1 MSEQSNLNPP
11 SGLRAPARRLWAA
24 VVDKYVL
31 TPAELV
37 MLSEACR
44 TSDELDRLERAV
56 RALPELTTTGSA
68 GQVKAH
74 PLLGEVRA
82 HRQLLE
88 RLAGALNLPDVD
100 QEVGLRAGSRHARTA
115 ARARWQRPRDSEV
128 S

>member
-1 MSEQSNLNPP
+1 MSDELKLKPP
-11 SGLRAPARRLWAA
+11 SGLRAPARRLWSA
-24 VVDKYVL
+24 VFGKYVL
-31 TPAELV
+31 TPAEV
-37 MLSEACR
+37 AMLSEACR

-74 PLLGEVRA
+74 PLLAEVRA
-82 HRQLLE
+82 HRQVLE

-115 ARARWQRPRDSEV
+115 AVARWKRPREV

>member
-1 MSEQSNLNPP
+1 MSEQLKPKPP
-11 SGLRAPARRLWAA
+11 PGLRAPARRLWAA
-24 VVDKYVL
+24 VVGRYVL
-31 TPAELV
+31 TPAELA

-56 RALPELTTTGSA
+56 RALPALTTTGSA

-74 PLLGEVRA
+74 PLLAEVRA

-88 RLAGALNLPDVD
+88 RLAGALNLPDMD
-100 QEVGLRAGSRHARTA
+100 QEVGLRAGSRRARA
-115 ARARWQRPRDSEV
+115 AAVARWQRPRDSEV